1 MRAEQHPQAL
11 VSVQKLGGGATALRL
26 LAWPLLAGTL
36 AATAGFAVEL
46 ALYWLQRM
54 ATHWPLGRGDGHQ
67 PALLLSFASWLPSLS
82 FGGWWPLAIPVGV
95 GLLVFVITGLLRRPL
110 ALRAYARAVR
120 SSPAGPLAILPLST
134 ASDIYET
141 ALAYYQDITDQ
152 SALPYKQDLSFS
164 ALLQE
169 PSAQL
174 LLLGTSGAGKTFAL
188 SRLLRSTLDAF
199 LRNRGKDTRLPV
211 YLSLEHYSLYL
222 NRRSSIV
229 CAADSEAEE
238 GGQGRGGMV
247 KEDEED
253 KEAAPDKPALVS
265 LQPEATLFDFL
276 LESQAPGLRHLRPYL
291 SQLAERGQLLLL
303 CDDFHLIEVAFREA
317 IISELSYLMSQTGNR
332 LVVSACD
339 LAHDALPQLERLL
352 TAGEMACA
360 VLTPLSPALIRRF
373 VEQALREQRI
383 VTRRQYTAGQIM
395 RALEDSRLRY
405 LCSVPLTLFSFLE
418 ILDTLDLGNPGQF
431 DSRGRLLAHL
441 LHLLLM
447 RELRQKRWRRGK
459 RGLTEEEVVALLRRL
474 AWVLYLSGARNLIVL
489 PVAQGRRQK
498 TAARAAALALP
509 RWLEENRSI
518 LSRQGLVLPED
529 LQAPLAEPSLLEH
542 QLSCLEAAGLLV
554 LGGDCLRFRHLWLVE
569 YLVASVLLEVDLET
583 GQGVEGRQAV
593 LALCCSDAARWA
605 GPVAL
610 WAGIIDEPLDLAER
624 FAGLGEAHSSS
635 AVAAGALALICV
647 GVAWSPPR
655 SMADE
660 PLSLPPRLLR
670 LLSGIL
676 RDPAAVEQLSRL
688 IGRFAAEGTL
698 EIYQGLLP
706 TVMVPG
712 IENLLRLCD
721 QKLLLDRFFDYLY
734 EVIDL
739 PAYDGQVRRLIPV
752 LGRLGEG
759 VIPYAAE
766 LLQPASDHSL
776 RLRAA
781 AVRILARCDAQ
792 QAVDPLLD
800 CLADSE
806 QVIVEGALKA
816 LIRLGPT
823 RALEPLLD
831 ALEQYLPSGT
841 AARQVQRAI
850 LVVLDYFLSE
860 SDAQRALSEE
870 QRKRVLAAVC
880 PLLSGQQPPEVQR
893 AARDLLARQL
903 QREPQPESVQLLIQA
918 LASAD
923 ELLVRNAIRVL
934 QQGDARL
941 TPLLLK
947 QLESQSTDVVR
958 ARLVEVLGGIRDLQ
972 ALPLLLKLLADTS
985 PLVRQQVGIA
995 LQHAYVPESIPGLIE
1010 LVLHGKEEQV
1020 ASLAA
1025 RILSGMGEE
1034 VLEPILQALPQIV
1047 PGRTQLLIQ
1056 VLEELDDPRVIPA
1069 LIGLLQE
1076 ARSEPLLTV
1085 AIIRALARFADGQVV
1100 PPLIGLLDSKET
1112 LVYEEA
1118 ILALSRLREVA
1129 LSDLL
1134 DALDVEPEC
1143 ETVVAARVRRA
1154 ILGMEPFPGEQLIAV
1169 LTHGSEAQVQ
1179 QVAKIFQERGAEAAL
1194 LLVQQLFHPDARTR
1208 SYVRQI
1214 LDGMA
1219 GQVLVPALLEV
1230 LNRPAW
1236 RPVLAEYLV
1245 RYPAEA
1251 VPPLISLLGDPER
1264 GDAAVSILLLFGPEI
1279 LSTIIPGLAQED
1291 ELARR
1296 RAQQLVISLVR
1307 QQPEAVEQVV
1317 QLFGPSLPPRAYESL
1332 VAILAGDLADLAVP
1346 ALLDGLG
1353 DAYLLGGVSDVL
1365 ARLARRRLTPAG
1377 REALA
1382 GLVAALRSEERRHGA
1397 EITLVELGDL
1407 AVAPVG
1413 ELITDPDPQ
1422 VARAA
1427 RRILRDIGTP
1437 ALPFIWAACS
1447 DLANRQRREAALE
1460 IFRSMPTL
1468 VIKDELLAHL
1478 ASRTVQE
1485 SAMAAT
1491 LLQERIHDEANS
1503 PDPSRQEMVPALLE
1517 YVQHPQSDERLCRRI
1532 LALLLLMG
1540 GEYIVQHLVQ
1550 ALYAR
1555 SERQELL
1562 MRCFLFLGREGE
1574 TALWEMYHDPET
1586 PPDLANLV
1594 VSMLGMLRAY
1604 PEISELALSL
1614 SQYGLTLNRE
1624 RLQSPDQ
1631 LEISLRALGGLLAGG
1646 HWNVEALEELR
1657 QRLKE
1662 GSAERDLVEV
1672 LLGWRYGAYITRL
1685 ENDLQSVEQAHKE
1698 NMRNLTMQ
1706 LLQARSQ
1713 LSDMEHERD
1722 NLEESLKKAQQ
1733 ELEVTRQELTR
1744 LTQEYQRLQQEQGAR
1759 SEELEQAQQA
1769 VQRLQERL
1777 NVVTQEKRLLQ
1788 DQINQLHAHNA
1799 QLVEQINLLQ
1809 GAENP

>member
-1 MRAEQHPQAL
+1 M
-11 VSVQKLGGGATALRL
+11 AT
-26 LAWPLLAGTL
+26 
-36 AATAGFAVEL
+36 TAGFAIEL
-46 ALYWLQRM
+46 VPHWLQYV
-54 ATHWPLGRGDGHQ
+54 AFHWPLRQGEGRQ
-67 PALLLSFASWLPSLS
+67 PALLLSLASWLPTLSLS
-82 FGGWWPLAIPVGV
+82 GWWSLAIPVGV
-95 GLLVFVITGLLRRPL
+95 GLAVFVITGLLRRPL
-110 ALRAYARAVR
+110 ALRAYARSAR
-120 SSPAGPLAILPLST
+120 SSLAGPQTGLPLFTTS
-134 ASDIYET
+134 SIYET

-152 SALPYKQDLSFS
+152 SALPYKQDLTFS

-174 LLLGTSGAGKTFAL
+174 LLLGASGTGKTFAL
-188 SRLLRSTLDAF
+188 SQLQKFALDAF
-199 LRNRGKDTRLPV
+199 LRSGGKGARLPI

-222 NRRSSIV
+222 NRRSSIKLGTELGSELAAGQREDGV
-229 CAADSEAEE
+229 EGRAADRRVA
-238 GGQGRGGMV
+238 V
-247 KEDEED
+247 
-253 KEAAPDKPALVS
+253 AS

-276 LESQAPGLRHLRPYL
+276 LESQAVGLRHVRPYL

-303 CDDFHLIEVAFREA
+303 CDDFHLVEATFREA
-317 IISELSYLMSQTGNR
+317 IIAELTYLMRQTGNR

-339 LAHDALPQLERLL
+339 LSHEALPELERLL
-352 TAGEMACA
+352 TEGEMACA
-360 VLTPLSPALIRRF
+360 VFAPLPPALVRRF
-373 VEQALREQRI
+373 VEQALQEQQI
-383 VTRRQYTAGQIM
+383 VARRQYTAGQIM
-395 RALEDSRLRY
+395 HALEDSRLRY
-405 LCSVPLTLFSFLE
+405 LCSLPLTLFSFLE
-418 ILDTLDLGNPGQF
+418 ILDTLDLRDPEQF
-431 DSRGRLLAHL
+431 DSRGRLLDRL
-441 LHLLLM
+441 LHLWLA

-459 RGLTEEEVVALLRRL
+459 QRITEEELIALLRQL
-474 AWVLYLSGARNLIVL
+474 AWLLYQSGARTLMVL
-489 PVAQGRRQK
+489 PAARGRRQR
-498 TAARAAALALP
+498 AGARAAALALP
-509 RWLEENRSI
+509 RWLEENRSL
-518 LSRQGLVLPED
+518 LSGQGAVLPTD
-529 LQAPLAEPSLLEH
+529 VQAPLADPPLLEQ
-542 QLSCLEAAGLLV
+542 QLACLEAAGLLT
-554 LGGDCLRFRHLWLVE
+554 LSADSLRFRHPWLVE
-569 YLVASVLLEVDLET
+569 YLVAGVLLEIDQEAD
-583 GQGVEGRQAV
+583 QGIGERQTV
-593 LALCCSDAARWA
+593 LALCCDDAARWA
-605 GPVAL
+605 GPVAM
-610 WAGIIDEPLDLAER
+610 WAGIVDEPLELAER
-624 FAGLGEAHSSS
+624 FANFGEAHPTS
-635 AVAAGALALICV
+635 AVAASALALICV
-647 GVAWSPPR
+647 GVAWRPPR
-655 SMADE
+655 SMPDE

-670 LLSGIL
+670 LLTGVL
-676 RDPAAVEQLSRL
+676 RDTTGLERL
-688 IGRFAAEGTL
+688 AHLIARFAAEGTL
-698 EIYQGLLP
+698 EVYQGLLP
-706 TVMVPG
+706 TVMLPG

-721 QKLLLDRFFDYLY
+721 QKPLLDRFFDYLY

-739 PAYDGQVRRLIPV
+739 PAYDTQVRRLIPV

-766 LLQPASDHSL
+766 LVQPAADHSL

-792 QAVDPLLD
+792 QAVQPLLD
-800 CLADSE
+800 CLSDSE

-816 LIRLGPT
+816 LIRLGPA
-823 RALEPLLD
+823 RALEPLLE
-831 ALEQYLPSGT
+831 ALEQYLPGMA
-841 AARQVQRAI
+841 AARQVLRAI

-860 SDAQRALSEE
+860 ADPQRGLSQE
-870 QRKRVLAAVC
+870 QRTRVLNAVC

-893 AARDLLARQL
+893 AARDLLIRQL
-903 QREPQPESVQLLIQA
+903 QRQPQPECVQLLIQA
-918 LASAD
+918 LASSD
-923 ELLVRNAIRVL
+923 DLLVRNAIRVL

-941 TPLLLK
+941 TPLLLE
-947 QLESQSTDVVR
+947 QLESQGADVVR
-958 ARLVEVLGGIRDLQ
+958 ARVVEVLGGIRDLQ
-972 ALPLLLKLLADTS
+972 ALPVLLKMLADSS

-1010 LVLHGKEEQV
+1010 LVLRGKEEQV
-1020 ASLAA
+1020 AGLAA
-1025 RILSGMGEE
+1025 RILGEMGEE
-1034 VLEPILQALPQIV
+1034 VVEPILQALPQIV

-1056 VLEELDDPRVIPA
+1056 VLEGLDDPRVIPA
-1069 LIGLLQE
+1069 LVSLLQE
-1076 ARSEPLLTV
+1076 ARAETLLTV
-1085 AIIRALARFADGQVV
+1085 AIVRALSRFSDAQVV
-1100 PPLIGLLDSKET
+1100 PPLIALLDSKET

-1134 DALDVEPEC
+1134 EALDVEPER
-1143 ETVVAARVRRA
+1143 ETVVTARARRA

-1169 LTHGSEAQVQ
+1169 LTHGSEAQVR
-1179 QVAKIFQERGAEAAL
+1179 QVARIFQERGAEAAL
-1194 LLVQQLFHPDARTR
+1194 LLVHHLFHPDARTR

-1236 RPVLAEYLV
+1236 RPVLAEYLI

-1264 GDAAVSILLLFGPEI
+1264 GDAAVSVLLQFGPEI
-1279 LSTIIPGLAQED
+1279 LSAIVPGLAQED

-1317 QLFGPSLPPRAYESL
+1317 QLFSPSLPARAYESL
-1332 VAILAGDLADLAVP
+1332 VEILAGDLADLAIP
-1346 ALLDGLG
+1346 ALLAGLG
-1353 DAYLLGGVSDVL
+1353 DAYLLGGVSEVL

-1382 GLVAALRSEERRHGA
+1382 GLVEALRSEERRHGA
-1397 EITLVELGDL
+1397 EITLVELGEL
-1407 AVAPVG
+1407 AVGPVG
-1413 ELITDPDPQ
+1413 ELITDSDPQ

-1468 VIKDELLAHL
+1468 VIKDELLSHL

-1503 PDPSRQEMVPALLE
+1503 ADPSRQEMVPALLE

-1555 SERQELL
+1555 SERQDLL

-1586 PPDLANLV
+1586 PPDLANQV
-1594 VSMLGMLRAY
+1594 VSVLGMLRAY
-1604 PEISELALSL
+1604 PEICELALSL
-1614 SQYGLTLNRE
+1614 SQYGLTLNKE

-1713 LSDMEHERD
+1713 ISDMEHERE
-1722 NLEESLKKAQQ
+1722 NLEDSLKKTQQ
-1733 ELEVTRQELTR
+1733 ELDAARQELAR
-1744 LTQEYQRLQQEQGAR
+1744 LTQECQRLQQEHGTQ

-1769 VQRLQERL
+1769 IQRLQERL
-1777 NVVTQEKRLLQ
+1777 NVVAHEKRLLQ
-1788 DQINQLHAHNA
+1788 EQINQLHAHNA